1 MDPVQRARYDAAVQ
15 RYHDSAAA
23 QRERF
28 ESAMRDARSQLRD
41 LAERSRARRPR
52 TGPADESHQGELLSR
67 GFTVGHRA
75 AGPPENE
82 TTPVQAILNRG

>member
-15 RYHDSAAA
+15 RYHDNAAI

-28 ESAMRDARSQLRD
+28 ESAMKDARRQLTE
-41 LAERSRARRPR
+41 LAERTKGRRTR
-52 TGPADESHQGELLSR
+52 GTTTAKGGELLAR
-67 GFTVGHRA
+67 GFTVGHGGTGR
-75 AGPPENE
+75 PEHE

>member
-15 RYHDSAAA
+15 RYHDSAAI

-28 ESAMRDARSQLRD
+28 ESAMKDARRQLAD
-41 LAERSRARRPR
+41 LAERTKGRHPKEAATTKS
-52 TGPADESHQGELLSR
+52 GELLAR
-67 GFTVGHRA
+67 GFTVGHGGAGA
-75 AGPPENE
+75 AQSE